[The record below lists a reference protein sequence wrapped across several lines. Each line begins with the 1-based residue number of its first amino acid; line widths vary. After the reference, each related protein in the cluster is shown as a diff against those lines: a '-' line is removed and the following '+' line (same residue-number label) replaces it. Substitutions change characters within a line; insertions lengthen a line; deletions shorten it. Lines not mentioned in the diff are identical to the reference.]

1 MNQND
6 EPKPTSVAETPKQAG
21 EARAPWW
28 WVERTVWTE
37 PMLTRLTSGESTNRV
52 WFRLWDKTYAP
63 ANLQRAFHKVWQNGG
78 SAGADKQTLGHL
90 SPPAREEN
98 SPVGQQMS
106 DGTHRPQTGRRGLL
120 PQARPNHQ
128 RALGG
133 PAGCPRPPP

>member
-6 EPKPTSVAETPKQAG
+6 EPKPTSVAATPQQAG

-63 ANLQRAFHKVWQNGG
+63 ANLQRAFQKVWPNGG
-78 SAGADKQTLGHL
+78 GAGGET
-90 SPPAREEN
+90 EN
-98 SPVGQQMS
+98 ATRLFAHRQPERYSVG
-106 DGTHRPQTGRRGLL
+106 RV
-120 PQARPNHQ
+120 
-128 RALGG
+128 
-133 PAGCPRPPP
+133 CE

>member
-6 EPKPTSVAETPKQAG
+6 ETKPTSVAATPQQAG

-37 PMLTRLTSGESTNRV
+37 PMLTRLTSGESANRV

-78 SAGADKQTLGHL
+78 GAGAGRQTLG
-90 SPPAREEN
+90 
-98 SPVGQQMS
+98 
-106 DGTHRPQTGRRGLL
+106 DGKG
-120 PQARPNHQ
+120 
-128 RALGG
+128 
-133 PAGCPRPPP
+133 AGWGKG